1 MKRRNF
7 LHAAATGA
15 AGLLATPSA
24 RAQEQPGG
32 FSNSIVA
39 IGWGVYSEP
48 KFRTGGPTV
57 SKVPGTMVSL
67 TVARPQ
73 NVAPYFVTI
82 FAQYRRNNDPWRDS
96 PCHPD
101 HQDVYSYDS
110 RLRDIQELSD
120 DFKVVTLFIPDAAHY
135 LKPDL
140 RVDIRMA
147 IRFYRTDNRQLDGL
161 EQPLPHE
168 TITPRVS
175 GRRRTV
181 EFYRPAGTPPFDMY
195 DVAKGRKLQIG

>member
-7 LHAAATGA
+7 LHAAAATS
-15 AGLLATPSA
+15 AGLLATSPA
-24 RAQEQPGG
+24 RAQGNPGG

-39 IGWGVYSEP
+39 IGWGGFSEP
-48 KFRTGGPTV
+48 KFRTGGPAV
-57 SKVPGTMVSL
+57 SKVSGTMVSM
-67 TVARPQ
+67 TVARPR

-82 FAQYRRNNDPWRDS
+82 FAQYRRNNDPWRDA

-101 HQDVYSYDS
+101 HRDVYSYHS

-120 DFKVVTLFIPDAAHY
+120 DFKVVTLFIPDSAHY
-135 LKPDL
+135 LRQDL
-140 RVDIRMA
+140 RVDIRMV

-195 DVAKGRKLQIG
+195 DVAKGRKLQIR